1 MQAVPVG
8 AWAQADSAD
17 WLHARPGGPCMGV
30 HENPGL
36 EHAANPIHLGWHGAR
51 ITTAL
56 CIKLTVRS
64 EWRAKA
70 SQTDMEYHEMVS

>member
-1 MQAVPVG
+1 
-8 AWAQADSAD
+8 
-17 WLHARPGGPCMGV
+17 MGV